1 MTRSRPDRA
10 SIASVTSH
18 LIVAGALA
26 ERRDGRM
33 WDVPRAVPVISRRGA
48 LAGGAALAALGV
60 VATACGESTPKP
72 PTVEELLGPLDQA
85 RHDSALA
92 AAAAGAIGSPPQISA
107 ALTVVAAQRAA
118 HARALATEVARAAG
132 KLISATSETNGASA
146 SAGSSPTE
154 PVAPPPPPPP
164 VSDVIDSLRKS
175 AEDANRLVATSSGY
189 RGGLLASI
197 VASCTASY
205 QVALVP
211 GGPSI

>member
-1 MTRSRPDRA
+1 
-10 SIASVTSH
+10 
-18 LIVAGALA
+18 
-26 ERRDGRM
+26 
-33 WDVPRAVPVISRRGA
+33 VPRAVPVISRRGA

-72 PTVEELLGPLDQA
+72 PAVEELLGPLDQA
-85 RHDSALA
+85 RRDSALA

-107 ALTVVAAQRAA
+107 ALTVVATQRAA
-118 HARALATEVARAAG
+118 HARALSTEVARAAG
-132 KLISATSETNGASA
+132 KLISATSETSSSSA
-146 SAGSSPTE
+146 SPSSNPSPNPTE
-154 PVAPPPPPPP
+154 PAAPPPPPPP